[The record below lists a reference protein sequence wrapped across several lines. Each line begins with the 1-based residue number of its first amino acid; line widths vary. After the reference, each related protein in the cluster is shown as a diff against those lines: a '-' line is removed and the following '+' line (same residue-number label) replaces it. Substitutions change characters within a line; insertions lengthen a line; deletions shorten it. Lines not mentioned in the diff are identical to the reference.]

1 MCGWGG
7 EVAMEKFLWDSCDF
21 SIVVPYKSNNHASF
35 FVILSKQV
43 IPRKNI
49 ASQMS

>member
-1 MCGWGG
+1 
-7 EVAMEKFLWDSCDF
+7 MEKFLWDSCDF
-21 SIVVPYKSNNHASF
+21 SIVVPYKSNNHASCL

-43 IPRKNI
+43 ILRKNT